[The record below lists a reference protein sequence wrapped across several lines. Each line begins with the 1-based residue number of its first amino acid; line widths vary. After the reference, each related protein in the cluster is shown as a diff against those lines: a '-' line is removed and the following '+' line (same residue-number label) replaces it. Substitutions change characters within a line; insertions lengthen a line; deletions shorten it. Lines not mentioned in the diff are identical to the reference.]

1 MGTYVKNIAD
11 VKMIGRLVRNAEIKV
26 LPSGTKMAEASIAIN
41 RNRKNKSG
49 EWETETDYFDL
60 VAWKEIADYMISNT
74 KKGMLVQVDGR
85 LKNRSWDTKDGQK
98 RTIIEVMVNSISPI
112 EPAPI
117 SKKPPTPATE
127 ARELPKK
134 NEDDEKIYADNGDEI
149 PF

>member
-11 VKMIGRLVRNAEIKV
+11 VKMIGRITRDAEQKF
-26 LPSGTKMAEASIAIN
+26 LPSGVAKAETSIAIN
-41 RNRKNKSG
+41 RSRKNKAG
-49 EWETETDYFDL
+49 EWETETDYFNL
-60 VAWKEIADYMISNT
+60 IAWKEVSEYVVANI

-98 RTIIEVMVNSISPI
+98 RTITEVMVNSIVPI
-112 EPAPI
+112 ESVPI
-117 SKKPPTPATE
+117 AEKPPTPATE

-134 NEDDEKIYADNGDEI
+134 SDDEKIYADNGDEI

>member
-98 RTIIEVMVNSISPI
+98 RTITEVMVNSIFPI
-112 EPAPI
+112 ESAPI
-117 SKKPPTPATE
+117 AEKPPTPT
-127 ARELPKK
+127 RELPKK